1 MKFKYTTLLLVLGLF
16 NSLYA
21 WENKK
26 THPSITSKA
35 TEASVIDDY
44 LKTQVGLANGIS
56 TQLYWNFPQDI
67 KTRIDR
73 GEAEPDKT
81 TRNIRE
87 WLRVG
92 SIIEDEDG
100 NWRIF
105 NF

>member
-1 MKFKYTTLLLVLGLF
+1 MKLKYTTLLLVLGLF
-16 NSLYA
+16 TSLYA

-26 THPSITSKA
+26 THPAITDNGIA
-35 TEASVIDDY
+35 ASTIDDY
-44 LKTQVGLANGIS
+44 LKTQMGLTDGIS

-73 GEAEPDKT
+73 GKAEPDKT
-81 TRNIRE
+81 TRNISE

-100 NWRIF
+100 MWRIF
-105 NF
+105 NL